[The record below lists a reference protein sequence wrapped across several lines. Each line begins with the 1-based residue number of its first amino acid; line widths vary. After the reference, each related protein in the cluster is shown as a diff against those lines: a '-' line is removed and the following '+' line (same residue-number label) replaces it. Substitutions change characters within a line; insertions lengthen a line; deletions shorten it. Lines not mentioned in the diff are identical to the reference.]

1 MSMLAGLIFL
11 AAAVQAEPPLSRT
24 PPDLCTCPQE
34 APAADSIIVFTG
46 VAFDAVVTLDESGL
60 NPAPRQATIFRVL
73 KVEQGDKTKEAKV
86 WHNADLKKCG
96 VSFDYGKVYRIRA
109 TKKDDA
115 FETDRCLMKDVAQPA
130 AE

>member
-1 MSMLAGLIFL
+1 MSVLAALIFL
-11 AAAVQAEPPLSRT
+11 AAAQSEAPVERT
-24 PPDLCTCPQE
+24 PPDLCTCKE
-34 APAADSIIVFTG
+34 ETPADAVVFTG

-73 KVEQGDKTKEAKV
+73 KVEAGEKTKEAKV

-96 VSFDYGKVYRIRA
+96 IIFDYGKVYRVRA
-109 TKKDDA
+109 VKKDDA
-115 FETDRCLMKDVAQPA
+115 FETDRCLMKEVPQPA